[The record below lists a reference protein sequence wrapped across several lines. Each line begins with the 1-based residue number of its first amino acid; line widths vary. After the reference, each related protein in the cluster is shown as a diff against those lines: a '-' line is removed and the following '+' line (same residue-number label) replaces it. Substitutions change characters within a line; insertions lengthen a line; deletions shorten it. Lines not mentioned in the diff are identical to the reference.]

1 MAVVEVS
8 IVPLGTG
15 SPGVSAFVAQCLEVL
30 RKENGVAY
38 QLTPMGTIIEGEL
51 DVVLAVVR
59 RMHEEPFN
67 SGVGRVVTSI
77 RIDDRRDK
85 ALTMQGKLA
94 SVKSKLDGIGGSK

>member
-15 SPGVSAFVAQCLEVL
+15 SPGVSVFVAQCLEVL
-30 RKENGVAY
+30 RQEKNVAY
-38 QLTPMGTIIEGEL
+38 QLTPMGTIIEGDL
-51 DVVLAVVR
+51 DMVLAVVR
-59 RMHEEPFN
+59 RMHEVPFN

-94 SVKSKLDGIGGSK
+94 SVKTKLDDIGGSK